1 MAMMSM
7 TGYGISSE
15 GGVFVMEMKSVNHKY
30 LDIRLRL
37 PSELSPLEP
46 RILEF
51 LKKRMRRGSVDV
63 TISRSPQ
70 APVLRK
76 PRLNREIAG
85 CYLEILRELSEKLPK
100 KGNFD
105 AASMLSLKDIV
116 EFESSEKDLESAFVS
131 ISVLAGQ
138 VLERY
143 DDMRRTEG
151 AAISVSL
158 TDCLKKLES
167 CVEKI
172 AAESDKIVPQ
182 YREKLKGRINS
193 LRIESQM
200 DEGRLEQEIAIM
212 ADRCDIT
219 EELERLGS
227 HISQFKNLLSGD
239 ESCGKK
245 MDFVIQ
251 EMNRESNT
259 IGSKAQFYPIS
270 SLVIEMKSQIEKMR
284 EQTVNL
290 E

>member
-1 MAMMSM
+1 M

-15 GGVFVMEMKSVNHKY
+15 GGAFVMEMKSVNHKY

-46 RILEF
+46 RIMEF
-51 LKKRMRRGSVDV
+51 LKKRIRRGSVDV
-63 TISRSPQ
+63 TISRSPHT
-70 APVLRK
+70 PVIRK

-85 CYLEILRELSEKLPK
+85 FYLEMLEEISGKLPQ
-100 KGNFD
+100 KGLFD
-105 AASMLSLKDIV
+105 AASLLSLKDIV
-116 EFESSEKDLESAFVS
+116 EFETAEKDLESAFLS
-131 ISVLAGQ
+131 ISLLAEQ
-138 VLERY
+138 VLEKY
-143 DDMRRTEG
+143 DNMRRTEG
-151 AAISVSL
+151 AATAFAL

-167 CVEKI
+167 CVKKI
-172 AAESDKIVPQ
+172 SNESDKIIPI
-182 YREKLKGRINS
+182 YREKLKSRINS
-193 LRIESQM
+193 LKIEAQV
-200 DEGRLEQEIAIM
+200 DQGRLEQEIAIM

-219 EELERLGS
+219 EEIERMGS
-227 HISQFKNLLSGD
+227 HISQFKELLSGE